1 MSGHTPWRTI
11 KAERARSDT
20 IKAIAAGNRPR
31 LAATVESDADYW
43 LIRFPDLDL
52 VTGAHTRGEI
62 DYMGRDVVA
71 ITLEIPTDSFD
82 VTFEDIEGEPIP
94 ED

>member
-1 MSGHTPWRTI
+1 MSGHTSWRII
-11 KAERARSDT
+11 KAERARNDA
-20 IKAIAAGNRPR
+20 IRAIAAGQRPH
-31 LAATVESDADYW
+31 LTATVEPDDAYW

-52 VTGAHTRGEI
+52 VTGAHTRDEI
-62 DYMGRDVVA
+62 DYMGRELVA

>member
-1 MSGHTPWRTI
+1 MI

-20 IKAIAAGNRPR
+20 VKAIAAGNRPH
-31 LAATVESDADYW
+31 LTATVEPDADYW

-52 VTGAHTRGEI
+52 VTGAHSRDEI
-62 DYMGRDVVA
+62 DYMGRELVA
-71 ITLEIPTDSFD
+71 ISLEVPADSFD
-82 VTFEDIEGEPIP
+82 VAFEDIEGEPIP